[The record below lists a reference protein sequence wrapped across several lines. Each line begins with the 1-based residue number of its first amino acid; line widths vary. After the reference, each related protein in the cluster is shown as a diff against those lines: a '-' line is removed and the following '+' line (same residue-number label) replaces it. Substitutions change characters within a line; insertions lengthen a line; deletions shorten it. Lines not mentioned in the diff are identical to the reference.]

1 MSVPAQQIE
10 QIILP
15 PPLVKAADLAP
26 VSAKYTRLFNQ
37 FISDRLQ
44 AEQRWLRNL
53 RQYLG
58 LYDPEIERQLGNDR
72 SKAYPRI
79 TRVKTISVVARV
91 MNLMFP
97 GNERNWA
104 LSAGPEPD
112 LSQEDV
118 MQALQTFM
126 QKQQEAGIETPPT
139 EKDLRGAMQE
149 LAAERAERLSQVIDD
164 YLQEL
169 GGDQTQDY
177 ITLNRQVVMSGV
189 LYGTGVLLG
198 PFARTQ
204 RQVRWV
210 FDEQGL
216 PFKTEAIKYKPQFEF
231 LPVWDYY
238 PDMSAKN
245 LRSDDG
251 YFVRR
256 IMSKRQVRALGEREG
271 FFGHI
276 VDAYLRGEGQ
286 SGNYRPRQV
295 DTELRTLG
303 LKINV
308 NETKANHTRYEVITW
323 YGPVEV
329 KHLMAAGLQD
339 IPLDMLPD
347 DELPAEVWMVGN
359 SVIAVIIS
367 PWYTLGA
374 DVHTC
379 HTFIFDEDDTSPLG
393 NGLPNVMR
401 DSQLSVCAASRMLLD
416 NASVVCGPQ
425 LELNTDLLRPD
436 QDLTSVHAYKRWYR
450 EGSGG
455 DAQQPAVRNIS
466 IDSHIQELLQVIRLF
481 MDFADA
487 ETFVGP
493 ATGGDM
499 SRGPSEPLRTAAGAS
514 MLRGDAALP
523 FKDIVR
529 NFDMFTQSVIQ
540 SLVWFC
546 RKLGQHPE
554 AEGDFN
560 VIARGATS
568 LISKEIR
575 GVQVDNLAATL
586 RPEEMEHVDP
596 RKMVEKRFEVRDLTD
611 MLLSQAEVT
620 RKQQVAQQKAAQ
632 QEAQQAEL
640 IQATIRDT
648 LASAFKDIAQGQKNI
663 ATTEKTR
670 IDAVQATLGQLRLG
684 GGAEAPQL
692 GQPEQPSTEG
702 VPFDG

>member
-1 MSVPAQQIE
+1 MAVPAE
-10 QIILP
+10 LLELSLP
-15 PPLVKAADLAP
+15 PPPPVTMSDLAP
-26 VSAKYTRLFNQ
+26 IADKYSALFNT
-37 FISDRLQ
+37 FSSDRLH
-44 AEQRWLRNL
+44 AEQRWLRSL

-58 LYDPEIERQLGNDR
+58 IYDPEIERQLGPDR
-72 SKAYPRI
+72 SKAYPRV
-79 TRVKTISVVARV
+79 TRVKCISVLARI

-104 LSAGPEPD
+104 ITAGPEPD
-112 LSQEDV
+112 LSQADV
-118 MQALQTFM
+118 MQALQEVIAKN
-126 QKQQEAGIETPPT
+126 QAAGIDTPPT
-139 EKDLRGAMQE
+139 KKDLQGAINA
-149 LAAERAERLSQVIDD
+149 LAKEKAEALSVVLDD

-177 ITLNRQVVMSGV
+177 ITINRQVVGSGI

-198 PFARTQ
+198 PFAREQ
-204 RQVRWV
+204 RQVRWELDAQGMP
-210 FDEQGL
+210 FKDEQV
-216 PFKTEAIKYKPQFEF
+216 KYKPQFEF

-245 LRSDDG
+245 LRTDDG

-256 IMSKRQVRALGEREG
+256 IMSKRQVRALADRAG
-271 FFGHI
+271 FFRHI
-276 VDAYLRGEGQ
+276 VMDYLQAEGQ
-286 SGNYRPRQV
+286 KGNYKPRQV
-295 DTELRTLG
+295 DTELRTMG

-308 NETKANHTRYEVITW
+308 NEQKAESSRYEVLTW

-329 KHLMAAGLQD
+329 KHLLAAQVEG
-339 IPLDMLPD
+339 IPRDMLPD
-347 DELPAEVWMVGN
+347 DELPAEVWRIDN
-359 SVIAVIIS
+359 RIIAVMLS
-367 PWYTLGA
+367 PWYVLGA
-374 DVHTC
+374 DVRTC

-401 DSQLSVCAASRMLLD
+401 DSQMAICASARMLLD
-416 NASVVCGPQ
+416 NCGVVCGPN

-450 EGSGG
+450 EGTGA
-455 DAQQPAVRNIS
+455 DAQQPAVRNVS
-466 IDSHIQELLQVIRLF
+466 IDSHIAELMQVIDLF
-481 MDFADA
+481 MNFADA

-529 NFDMFTQSVIQ
+529 NFDMFTQSMIH

-546 RKLGQHPE
+546 RKLGQHPDTD
-554 AEGDFN
+554 GDFN
-560 VIARGATS
+560 VVARGATS

-575 GVQVDNLAATL
+575 GMQVDQLAATL

-596 RKMVEKRFEVRDLTD
+596 RKLIEKRFEVRDLTD
-611 MLLSQAEVT
+611 MLLDVAEVERRQESARKQAE
-620 RKQQVAQQKAAQ
+620 Q
-632 QEAQQAEL
+632 QEAMQTEL
-640 IQATIRDT
+640 LQATIRDT
-648 LASAFKDIAQGQKNI
+648 LAGAFKDIAQGQKNI

-670 IDAVQATLGQLRLG
+670 IDAVQATLGQLGLG
-684 GGAEAPQL
+684 GNVTGGA
-692 GQPEQPSTEG
+692 GEQQG
-702 VPFDG
+702 I